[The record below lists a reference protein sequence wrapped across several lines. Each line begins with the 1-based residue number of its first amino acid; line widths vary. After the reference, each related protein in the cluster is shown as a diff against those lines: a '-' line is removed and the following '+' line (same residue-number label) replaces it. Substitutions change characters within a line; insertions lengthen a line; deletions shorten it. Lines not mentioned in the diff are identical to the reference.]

1 MVNHNFQIHK
11 TCYYMLLSMISKIS
25 CWLAIVWFSFSGI
38 TMAQKKPL
46 LEYSLD
52 ESKVFTIGQGKQ
64 FRVQMFVHGSV
75 GFTAAYEISDEQI
88 VEFLESEIKYRKS
101 DAERKGKT
109 GADAADKVFTFK
121 ALSPGKATI
130 TLKQSYRGEPK
141 DERRYQIEVVE

>member
-1 MVNHNFQIHK
+1 
-11 TCYYMLLSMISKIS
+11 MLFSMISKKS
-25 CWLAIVWFSFSGI
+25 YWLAVVWFSFAGI
-38 TMAQKKPL
+38 TMAQKNPL

-52 ESKVFTIGQGKQ
+52 ESKTFTIEQGKQ
-64 FRVQMFVHGSV
+64 FSVQMFVHGSV

-88 VEFLESEIKYRKS
+88 VELVNSEVVYRKS

-141 DERRYQIEVVE
+141 EERRYQIEVVE